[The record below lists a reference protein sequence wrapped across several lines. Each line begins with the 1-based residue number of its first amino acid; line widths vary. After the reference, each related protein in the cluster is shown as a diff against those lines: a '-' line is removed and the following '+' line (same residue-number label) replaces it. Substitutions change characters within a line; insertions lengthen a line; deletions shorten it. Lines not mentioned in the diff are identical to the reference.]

1 MLYDQAIETI
11 VQVLAGNIKQYHHH
25 NVGNNSSYKLGL
37 IISSNL
43 MIMGSDKYSWSHV
56 DLRTDPIH
64 SLM

>member
-1 MLYDQAIETI
+1 MLYDQAIKTI
-11 VQVLAGNIKQYHHH
+11 VQVLAENIKQYHHH
-25 NVGNNSSYKLGL
+25 NVGNNSSYKFGL